1 MKKRIFMI
9 GSIFLVLDQIIKM
22 IVRSNITL
30 DKEINVIKK
39 FFYIT
44 NVKNTGGA
52 FSIFN
57 NSTVILAFV
66 GVFVIIFLVNY
77 LNYTKTSFI
86 EDICYSLLIGGIIG
100 NLIDRVLYNGVT
112 DYLGFII
119 FKYNFPV
126 FNLADIGIVVSIF
139 LLIILEFRGGRY
151 GTRSSKQW
159 RKNRFLFSF

>member
-1 MKKRIFMI
+1 MKKRIFII

-22 IVRSNITL
+22 IIRSNITL
-30 DKEINVIKK
+30 DKEINVIKN

-57 NSTVILAFV
+57 NSTVILAVV
-66 GVFVIIFLVNY
+66 GIIVIVFLVNY
-77 LNYTKTSFI
+77 LNYAKTSLF
-86 EDICYSLLIGGIIG
+86 EDICYGLLIGGVIG
-100 NLIDRVLYNGVT
+100 NLIDRILYSGVT

-119 FKYNFPV
+119 FNYSFPI

-139 LLIILEFRGGRY
+139 LLVILEFRGVKHGN
-151 GTRSSKQW
+151 RSK
-159 RKNRFLFSF
+159 